1 MATERTGRRYARKD
15 PVIWRRLAW
24 VVMGCDPSI
33 GIHDLPDCGAP
44 CYDSSLVLHIS
55 KRLSPPRRSP
65 PQTRT
70 GGGLFCLKKNTS
82 LGARQHGL
90 WIQKPSKQPKDAQ

>member
-1 MATERTGRRYARKD
+1 ME
-15 PVIWRRLAW
+15 
-24 VVMGCDPSI
+24 CDAPI

-44 CYDSSLVLHIS
+44 CYHFSLVLHIS

-70 GGGLFCLKKNTS
+70 GGGFFCMKKDTRVEAPPLGPSLNKTS
-82 LGARQHGL
+82 TA
-90 WIQKPSKQPKDAQ
+90 QKRPRNGGDQAPTQDNPRAFPTPVF

>member
-1 MATERTGRRYARKD
+1 
-15 PVIWRRLAW
+15 
-24 VVMGCDPSI
+24 MGCDPSI

-44 CYDSSLVLHIS
+44 CYDSSVVLHIS

-70 GGGLFCLKKNTS
+70 GGGPFPNKKEKCGGPAQPAPTS
-82 LGARQHGL
+82 NKPSRQHKSRPNGGPEAPITANASLSTAQGL
-90 WIQKPSKQPKDAQ
+90 C

>member
-1 MATERTGRRYARKD
+1 
-15 PVIWRRLAW
+15 
-24 VVMGCDPSI
+24 MGCDPSI

-70 GGGLFCLKKNTS
+70 GGGLFCTKKNTGVEAAQLALWTKKTS
-82 LGARQHGL
+82 RQHKGRRNGGREAP
-90 WIQKPSKQPKDAQ
+90 IQTNGGVLRAAGFGG